1 MLKLHQ
7 ALASLHQ
14 RLYICSIINKQTI
27 KKMTATELKL
37 KIEEQKI
44 KVANLEKS
52 FLISPNGK
60 KAKLLSDERVILM
73 DLEDAYNN
81 NAEVWKSKMD
91 DFKNKL
97 KDYADVA
104 DKELMYGYLKSTGQ
118 DVSIIK

>member
-1 MLKLHQ
+1 
-7 ALASLHQ
+7 
-14 RLYICSIINKQTI
+14 
-27 KKMTATELKL
+27 MTATELKL